1 MLDIIHH
8 IKIDISRGKGH
19 NLRRYLIRP
28 AFPTVLEC
36 IRHAAVRSERTG
48 RQRTGWKG
56 DKWKQPGLLPS
67 QGKTT
72 VLTQNPVG
80 IGNRALTGIDKP
92 EILCYA
98 GTVKIY
104 SSTFVI
110 IQFLH
115 NSLHYIHDLTKKDLD
130 KSIVYIENGHVSN
143 RHTGDGPSGIVLETL
158 RSDPARISDK
168 LAYLTKTD
176 DGRILKSSTLY
187 IRNDESRIAYIF
199 SMNFDI
205 TSLLAAENLIHGL
218 LRTKPEADSGP
229 DEADTPQ
236 RITHNVTEL
245 LDLLI
250 EQAIAKV
257 GKPVALMNKDDKI
270 AVVQY
275 LNNAGAFL
283 ITKSGDK
290 VSSLLGIS
298 KFTLYS
304 YMDKG

>member
-1 MLDIIHH
+1 MNRKLDFLNQLAH
-8 IKIDISRGKGH
+8 G
-19 NLRRYLIRP
+19 L
-28 AFPTVLEC
+28 
-36 IRHAAVRSERTG
+36 AAQFG
-48 RQRTGWKG
+48 
-56 DKWKQPGLLPS
+56 
-67 QGKTT
+67 
-72 VLTQNPVG
+72 
-80 IGNRALTGIDKP
+80 
-92 EILCYA
+92 
-98 GTVKIY
+98 
-104 SSTFVI
+104 SSCEVV
-110 IQFLH
+110 
-115 NSLHYIHDLTKKDLD
+115 IHDLTKKDLD

-158 RSDPARISDK
+158 RSDPEKIKDR

-187 IRNDESRIAYIF
+187 IRDEKGKIVYIF
-199 SMNFDI
+199 SMNYDI
-205 TSLLAAENLIHGL
+205 TTLLAAENSIRGLIQ
-218 LRTKPEADSGP
+218 TEPENDAETDSS
-229 DEADTPQ
+229 AAPQ

-250 EQAIAKV
+250 EQAIARV
-257 GKPVALMNKDDKI
+257 GKPVAMMNKDDKV

>member
-1 MLDIIHH
+1 MTDMLTKKAGEAMEQILHFLKQLAH
-8 IKIDISRGKGH
+8 G
-19 NLRRYLIRP
+19 L
-28 AFPTVLEC
+28 
-36 IRHAAVRSERTG
+36 AA
-48 RQRTGWKG
+48 QF
-56 DKWKQPGLLPS
+56 
-67 QGKTT
+67 
-72 VLTQNPVG
+72 
-80 IGNRALTGIDKP
+80 GNSC
-92 EILCYA
+92 E
-98 GTVKIY
+98 V
-104 SSTFVI
+104 V
-110 IQFLH
+110 
-115 NSLHYIHDLTKKDLD
+115 IHDLTKKDLD

-158 RSDPARISDK
+158 RSDPGKLKDK
-168 LAYLTKTD
+168 LAYLTRTD

-187 IRNDESRIAYIF
+187 IRNEEGKIIYIF
-199 SMNFDI
+199 SMNYDI
-205 TSLLAAENLIHGL
+205 TTLLAAENSIRGL
-218 LRTKPEADSGP
+218 VQTEPEDSPGENAS
-229 DEADTPQ
+229 DSPQ

-250 EQAIAKV
+250 EQAIARV
-257 GKPVALMNKDDKI
+257 GKPVAMMNKDDKV